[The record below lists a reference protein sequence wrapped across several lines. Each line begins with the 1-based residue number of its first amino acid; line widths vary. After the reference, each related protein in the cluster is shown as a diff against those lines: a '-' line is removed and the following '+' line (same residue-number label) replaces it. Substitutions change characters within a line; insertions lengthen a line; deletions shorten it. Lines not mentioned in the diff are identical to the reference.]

1 MFCINN
7 PIISMLFSENN
18 CIHRIRSLSYQ
29 FNNNYSYKLSFKL
42 FFFLHIDNYSKKII
56 YATRT
61 RTIYAST
68 CVYRSL
74 NYLIIRVNILI
85 HCNAIVAICIALVA
99 IPGFMISVALS
110 ERYAYICDHDSF
122 CIVLRTTT

>member
-1 MFCINN
+1 
-7 PIISMLFSENN
+7 MLFSKNN
-18 CIHRIRSLSYQ
+18 CIHIIRSLSYQ

-42 FFFLHIDNYSKKII
+42 FFFLHIDNYAKKII
-56 YATRT
+56 YATR
-61 RTIYAST
+61 T

-74 NYLIIRVNILI
+74 NYLIIRVKILI

-99 IPGFMISVALS
+99 IPGFRISVAPS
-110 ERYAYICDHDSF
+110 ERYAYTCDHDSL